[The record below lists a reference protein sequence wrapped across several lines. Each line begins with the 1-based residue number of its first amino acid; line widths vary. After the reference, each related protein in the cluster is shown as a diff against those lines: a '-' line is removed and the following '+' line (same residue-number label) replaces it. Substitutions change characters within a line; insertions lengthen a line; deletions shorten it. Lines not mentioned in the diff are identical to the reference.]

1 MKSGTP
7 RLDLGHAPPS
17 RANNPV
23 AVAPSIDVLIAAS
36 SAGFAHVF
44 AADGAEHL
52 KQFQT
57 AQSGSQMVTQESVAS
72 DGSDHLKAFR
82 TAERGAVNF
91 DLKSAETVADVRAE
105 FGSQY
110 QRY

>member
-1 MKSGTP
+1 MKRQILLSIA
-7 RLDLGHAPPS
+7 LSVLA
-17 RANNPV
+17 AN
-23 AVAPSIDVLIAAS
+23 
-36 SAGFAHVF
+36 VF

-57 AQSGSQMVTQESVAS
+57 AQAGSHIVNQQRVAS

-82 TAERGAVNF
+82 TAERGAVSF
-91 DLKSAETVADVRAE
+91 DLKSAETVADVRSE

>member
-1 MKSGTP
+1 MK
-7 RLDLGHAPPS
+7 RQILL
-17 RANNPV
+17 
-23 AVAPSIDVLIAAS
+23 SIALSVLA
-36 SAGFAHVF
+36 AHVF

-57 AQSGSQMVTQESVAS
+57 AQSGSQMVSQESVAS

-91 DLKSAETVADVRAE
+91 DLRSAETVADVRAE

>member
-1 MKSGTP
+1 MK
-7 RLDLGHAPPS
+7 RQILL
-17 RANNPV
+17 
-23 AVAPSIDVLIAAS
+23 SIALSVLA
-36 SAGFAHVF
+36 AHVF

-72 DGSDHLKAFR
+72 DGSDHLKAFQ
-82 TAERGAVNF
+82 TAERGAVSF
-91 DLKSAETVADVRAE
+91 DLKSAETVAEVRSE